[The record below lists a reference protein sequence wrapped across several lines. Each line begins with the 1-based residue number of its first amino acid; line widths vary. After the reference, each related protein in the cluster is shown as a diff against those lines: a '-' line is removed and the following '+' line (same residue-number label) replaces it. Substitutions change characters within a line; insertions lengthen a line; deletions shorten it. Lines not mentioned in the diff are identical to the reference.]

1 QINGEINRLRELLPL
16 SDTSRER
23 LFQLQVMSLACVYI
37 RKEKYSKN
45 NCDSTLLPFSP
56 IDVTRTLPS
65 FLIIV
70 SLQGKLLY
78 MSDNAS
84 EHIGHSVEELMCQG
98 DNILDI
104 IDIQDVSAVSSALAS
119 LRSKTKDQ
127 VSFICRMGLNR
138 VAKRQI
144 HQKFL
149 LFSGHRFHSRSSS
162 SLLAATVSPLLNPEN
177 IDCLSTGSTTV
188 FTAKLGLDLK
198 FTQLDTLGFEYFSIS
213 RTYLSLS
220 SIYSLVHPEDVKKLE
235 KKHRKLMEEP
245 EGSVMIL
252 IRMITQ
258 HGEFTYFHV
267 ILTLTCLLPP
277 FLPLLVSPEGTLL
290 ANAKTH
296 YIAAAFQALTEE
308 EGLAVLSKPSIY
320 STQITRSKHDESPLT
335 PISPVDKR
343 TLFNESFTPESI
355 SVHSLIELDISSHS
369 LPSSSNSYQ
378 SDSTFMSPQSIP
390 TLPELKH
397 LDEYFN
403 QVEKSSTISNASL
416 SPPSLHNHPIDPH
429 HYPPFLTKF

>member
-1 QINGEINRLRELLPL
+1 
-16 SDTSRER
+16 
-23 LFQLQVMSLACVYI
+23 MSLACVYI
-37 RKEKYSKN
+37 RKEKYSKK

-78 MSDNAS
+78 MSYNAS

-104 IDIQDVSAVSSALAS
+104 VDIQDISAVSSALAS

-127 VSFICRMGLNR
+127 ISFVCRMGLNR

-149 LFSGHRFHSRSSS
+149 LFSGHRIHSRSSS
-162 SLLAATVSPLLNPEN
+162 SLFAATVSPLLNPEN

-198 FTQLDTLGFEYFSIS
+198 FTQLDTL
-213 RTYLSLS
+213 
-220 SIYSLVHPEDVKKLE
+220 
-235 KKHRKLMEEP
+235 
-245 EGSVMIL
+245 
-252 IRMITQ
+252 
-258 HGEFTYFHV
+258 
-267 ILTLTCLLPP
+267 CLLPP

-308 EGLAVLSKPSIY
+308 EGLAVLSQPSIY
-320 STQITRSKHDESPLT
+320 STQNTRSKHDEGNRSIVLIYSNRSIVLIYSNRSIVLIYSNRSIVLIYSNRSIVLIYSNRSIVLIYST
-335 PISPVDKR
+335 HWVVDRGIEEGDGVQLDGRDRPVSAAIRATIPSYDGSMMRLDVIEVRELGVK
-343 TLFNESFTPESI
+343 NEEGMET
-355 SVHSLIELDISSHS
+355 VDELDRLRREKKWKISMD
-369 LPSSSNSYQ
+369 LRRDYEIYRYQ
-378 SDSTFMSPQSIP
+378 P
-390 TLPELKH
+390 TCDFEMK
-397 LDEYFN
+397 
-403 QVEKSSTISNASL
+403 K
-416 SPPSLHNHPIDPH
+416 
-429 HYPPFLTKF
+429 